1 MESSVTSLVEL
12 AALETLDV
20 IGHELMTITRLR
32 DRRPASAAP
41 ADWRTE
47 APRTLAWDLE
57 SLIMARLTE
66 RFPDHAVIGAD
77 RPSALATRWRWLVGV
92 ADTERHA
99 GDHAAH
105 LVSIALLSGDT
116 PRVGA
121 LVDLANGDIIVG
133 HRRTAL
139 DAPGQDTEPH
149 MREGDRRLFLE
160 TGRSSGG
167 RWEAAALARL
177 ATARRLVPRML
188 GSAPA
193 ALLAASRGGGTVLA
207 VGVHERELA
216 AGVLVAEQAGLES
229 VWWRDAWPLAHVLV
243 GRPDDLVPLV
253 PAAAEVVRTWTG
265 ALMPAI
271 PTVTTE
277 WAI

>member
-1 MESSVTSLVEL
+1 MESGVTSLVEL

-20 IGHELMTITRLR
+20 IGHELVTISRLR
-32 DRRPASAAP
+32 DRRSGPPAGI
-41 ADWRTE
+41 DWRTE
-47 APRTLAWDLE
+47 SPRSLAWDLE
-57 SLIMARLTE
+57 AMILARLNE

-77 RPSALATRWRWLVGV
+77 RPSAVATRWRWLVGV
-92 ADTERHA
+92 VDAERHA
-99 GDHAAH
+99 GDQTGQ
-105 LVSIALLSGDT
+105 LVSIALLSGDV

-121 LVDLANGDIIVG
+121 LVDLANGDIFVA
-133 HRRTAL
+133 HRRTAA
-139 DAPGQDTEPH
+139 DAMSHLPEAH

-160 TGRSSGG
+160 TGRPCGG
-167 RWEAAALARL
+167 RWESAALARL
-177 ATARRLVPRML
+177 AMSRRVVPRML

-216 AGVLVAEQAGLES
+216 AGVLVAEQAGLEA

-243 GRPDDLVPLV
+243 GRPDDLAPLV
-253 PAAAEVVRTWTG
+253 PAAADVVRTWTG